1 MKALLLA
8 PLLLTTPVARA
19 QSGADTLMRAM
30 TDEMKRTV
38 ERLDMENL
46 GRPYYVAYT
55 ARDVDRT
62 EVEGTFGALKGPSS
76 HKSRRLKIDLRV
88 GTPAFDNTHYVGQRY
103 WMFSPTTES
112 LVTEDDYDALR
123 YDIWSATD
131 KAYKTA
137 QETLSQ
143 KKAYKQNKLIR
154 EDIPD
159 LSRDPAAASL
169 RPLTTLSLDKALWED
184 RVRKLSAVFRRYPLI
199 QDSKV
204 SLLWTQQHTAFV
216 DNEGRKVLKNDH
228 DIEVY
233 MEAETQAP
241 DGMRLADRRRI
252 IRQSPQDLPAF
263 EALQAEA
270 EKLAKDLSSLSQ
282 APLWEANYTGPVLLE
297 GQAAGEFFNQLLAR
311 NLSFPRSVWVED
323 EENKEN
329 FYSGAFGERFGLRV
343 VSPLLSVS
351 DDPSVNTFDGLPLIG
366 HYEVDDE
373 GIPAQKLTLVEK
385 GILKDVPMSRSPIKA
400 RDRSNGHGRGSLE
413 EFATAHIGSLF
424 VNAAKT
430 VPAAQLKSELLKQA
444 KDYGLKYGLIIR
456 RILDEERQEKGE
468 VLAAPVLVYKVNV
481 ADGREELLR
490 NAQFTGVTLRSLR
503 DVAMAGSTRQVYN
516 YYQLGPY
523 KDNRGEVQAS
533 IVHPSVLISEMELKK
548 SEKKPE
554 RPPTLKHPFFN

>member
-1 MKALLLA
+1 MNALLLLA
-8 PLLLTTPVARA
+8 PLLLTAPVVRA
-19 QSGADTLMRAM
+19 QSGSDTLLRAM
-30 TDEMKRTV
+30 SDEMKRTV

-46 GRPYYVAYT
+46 GKPYYVGYT
-55 ARDVDRT
+55 ARDTDRT
-62 EVEGTFGALKGPSS
+62 EVEGTFGALKEPRS
-76 HKSRRLKIDLRV
+76 HRSRRLKIDLRV
-88 GTPAFDNTHYVGQRY
+88 GAPAFDNTHYVGQRY
-103 WMFSPTTES
+103 WMFSPTTDS

-131 KAYKTA
+131 RAYKAA

-154 EDIPD
+154 EELPD
-159 LSRDPAAASL
+159 LSRDPAATSV
-169 RPLTTLSLDKALWED
+169 RPLTTIPLDKALWED
-184 RVRKLSAVFRRYPLI
+184 RVRKLSAVFKRYPLI

-216 DNEGRKVLKNDH
+216 DNEGRKALKNDH

-270 EKLAKDLSSLSQ
+270 ETLAKDLSALAQ

-297 GQAAGEFFNQLLAR
+297 GQAAGEFFSQLLAR

-323 EENKEN
+323 EENKDG
-329 FYSGAFGERFGLRV
+329 FFSGAFGERLGLRV

-351 DDPSVNTFDGLPLIG
+351 DDPSVKTFDGLPLIG

-373 GIPAQKLTLVEK
+373 GIPAQKLDLVEK

-400 RDRSNGHGRGSLE
+400 RDKSNGHGRGALE
-413 EFATAHIGSLF
+413 EFATAHIGNLF
-424 VNAAKT
+424 VNASKT
-430 VPAAQLKSELLKQA
+430 SPAAELKRELLRQA
-444 KDYGLKYGLIIR
+444 KGYGLKYGLIVR
-456 RILDEERQEKGE
+456 RILDEERQGKGE
-468 VLAAPVLVYKVNV
+468 MLAAPVLVYKVDV
-481 ADGREELLR
+481 ADGREELVR
-490 NAQFTGVTLRSLR
+490 NAAFTGVTLRALR
-503 DVAMAGSTRQVYN
+503 DIAMAGSARQVYN

-533 IVHPSVLISEMELKK
+533 IVHPAVDRKSVV
-548 SEKKPE
+548 
-554 RPPTLKHPFFN
+554 